1 MVMSLYTANWKM
13 KGNTAPV
20 VNSRHPNAVSHVI
33 LPSIIGI
40 NDKFTFINDLF
51 EKDMRN
57 YNEFINTLNKIE
69 DLDEARSFVQQN
81 ATLHNWDKESM
92 AVQLFMSVYK
102 RRYSTPLIL
111 V

>member
-1 MVMSLYTANWKM
+1 
-13 KGNTAPV
+13 
-20 VNSRHPNAVSHVI
+20 
-33 LPSIIGI
+33 
-40 NDKFTFINDLF
+40 
-51 EKDMRN
+51 MRN

-69 DLDEARSFVQQN
+69 NLDEARSFVQQN

-111 V
+111 L

>member
-1 MVMSLYTANWKM
+1 
-13 KGNTAPV
+13 
-20 VNSRHPNAVSHVI
+20 
-33 LPSIIGI
+33 
-40 NDKFTFINDLF
+40 
-51 EKDMRN
+51 MRN

-69 DLDEARSFVQQN
+69 DLDEARNFVQQN

-111 V
+111 L